1 MSMPMPSSK
10 RPRRKANQAR
20 ARLTVELL
28 LEAAA
33 RVLMKRGY
41 AAASTNR
48 IAEAAGVSIG
58 TLYEYFADKEAVF
71 DALIQREIEA
81 LVAAIR
87 DADLRADASLG
98 VTLERLLR
106 LAMSALHRGPGFLRA
121 LEQVPGSAL
130 RRRLVRARAQVVEF
144 VRQLLETHRAALRVT
159 ELDLA
164 ALIVVSAAEGIVI
177 NASDESFDVRLASEV
192 GALLNLYLTGEEPR

>member
-1 MSMPMPSSK
+1 MPSSK

-20 ARLTVELL
+20 SRRTVEVL

-41 AAASTNR
+41 SAASTNR
-48 IAEAAGVSIG
+48 IAEAAGVSVG

-87 DADLRADASLG
+87 NADLRADASLG

-106 LAMSALHRGPGFLRA
+106 LAMAAMPRGPGFIRA

-130 RRRLVRARAQVVEF
+130 RRRLVRARAQVVDF
-144 VRQLLETHRAALRVT
+144 IRQLLEARRAELRVT
-159 ELDLA
+159 NLDLA
-164 ALIVVSAAEGIVI
+164 ALIVVSAAEGIAT
-177 NASDESFDVRLASEV
+177 NASDELFGDRLAHEV